1 MAVMVCDC
9 SPKAIQ
15 LILRSQALLPP
26 QSGASTDPDIRRD
39 TTLDAFDTYKLKV
52 FSTVIRR
59 WRSVLSNSWRKNIA
73 VH

>member
-15 LILRSQALLPP
+15 LILRTPTLLPP
-26 QSGASTDPDIRRD
+26 QSAVGADPDIRRD
-39 TTLDAFDTYKLKV
+39 TTLDAFDTYKLMV

-59 WRSVLSNSWRKNIA
+59 
-73 VH
+73 